1 MLITGLS
8 PLRIQLEHG
17 SIGNAQLPG
26 QGFHHRPR
34 NSQWIRQKPSGNPHR
49 DQLDSKSQTVVD
61 SPAATNHRQVGIV
74 QPTET
79 FQVLRRYLVGESAEP
94 CDLLIT

>member
-1 MLITGLS
+1 MLVPGLS

-34 NSQWIRQKPSGNPHR
+34 NSQWIRQKTSDYPHR
-49 DQLDSKSQTVVD
+49 DQLNSKSQAVVH
-61 SPAATNHRQVGIV
+61 SPAATNHRQIGIV

-79 FQVLRRYLVGESAEP
+79 FQVLRWYLVGESAEP